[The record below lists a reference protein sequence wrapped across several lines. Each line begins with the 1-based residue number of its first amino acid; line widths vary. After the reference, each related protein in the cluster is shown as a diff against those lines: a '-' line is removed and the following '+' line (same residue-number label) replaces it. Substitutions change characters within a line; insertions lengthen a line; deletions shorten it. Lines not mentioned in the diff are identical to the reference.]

1 MFEKVCLGLPLMFMK
16 LVFMLNNPGVW
27 DTFVNI
33 PINVL
38 WCSTFMSVSSGQSI
52 FVLFEINKNHL
63 LRVVWYI
70 LSLEVFFVVLNF
82 HLNWSC
88 YTSGKGSHYGKISQL
103 QWMRAMCNWPLKLTS
118 ELGLACHFS
127 GINWLWLHFTSYLP
141 ALSTGWP

>member
-63 LRVVWYI
+63 LRVV
-70 LSLEVFFVVLNF
+70 
-82 HLNWSC
+82 
-88 YTSGKGSHYGKISQL
+88 
-103 QWMRAMCNWPLKLTS
+103 
-118 ELGLACHFS
+118 
-127 GINWLWLHFTSYLP
+127 
-141 ALSTGWP
+141 